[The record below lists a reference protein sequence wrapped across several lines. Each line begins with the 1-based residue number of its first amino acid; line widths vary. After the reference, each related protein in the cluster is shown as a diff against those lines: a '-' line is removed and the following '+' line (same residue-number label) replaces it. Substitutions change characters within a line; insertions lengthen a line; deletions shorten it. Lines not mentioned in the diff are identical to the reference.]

1 MGHLP
6 ALTDGVNKSPKQNP
20 VLAFLNYRKYSYLKI
35 FQNPTQF
42 SFSNRVTVFN
52 VILYMFHSLQPV
64 FLSYNHTS
72 AYITVFDFLSTYLG
86 WKFS

>member
-1 MGHLP
+1 MYVCISQRP
-6 ALTDGVNKSPKQNP
+6 DGVNKSPKQNP
-20 VLAFLNYRKYSYLKI
+20 VLAFLNCRKYSYLKI

-64 FLSYNHTS
+64 FLYYNHTS
-72 AYITVFDFLSTYLG
+72 SELFLIFYQPI
-86 WKFS
+86 